1 LKNQLLIKSGPID
14 HEKLSP
20 FRKYSAQAVSVAHK
34 DNKSGQQTSGDVMSR
49 LSMLVV
55 CLFLGTACTPT
66 VKVEA
71 PDKPIEINMNINIKH
86 EILIKVEKQVEELLE
101 DDMF

>member
-1 LKNQLLIKSGPID
+1 
-14 HEKLSP
+14 
-20 FRKYSAQAVSVAHK
+20 
-34 DNKSGQQTSGDVMSR
+34 MSR
-49 LSMLVV
+49 LIILIAV
-55 CLFLGTACTPT
+55 LFLSAACTPT

-101 DDMF
+101 DNLF